1 MKAVVKGEERIG
13 LDLKLERLIVR
24 DLRVKEF
31 RRKILKYF

>member
-1 MKAVVKGEERIG
+1 MKAVVKGEEGIG